1 MTEFGG
7 GENSPQSRN
16 GQGYA
21 KMCKDVQRRKEKF
34 LKSLKSLEF
43 PDIPWISQIACKQ
56 RCLTGPNKD
65 VCKGVQ
71 SAQAQSVPG
80 ELSAKYYLLFI
91 LNIEHWS
98 EIGIEK
104 KNVK

>member
-43 PDIPWISQIACKQ
+43 PGIP
-56 RCLTGPNKD
+56 
-65 VCKGVQ
+65 
-71 SAQAQSVPG
+71 
-80 ELSAKYYLLFI
+80 
-91 LNIEHWS
+91 
-98 EIGIEK
+98 
-104 KNVK
+104 